1 MVKVRMGVVRVTIYT
16 CTCIYTYMHAHV
28 YVCVYTHVCVYIHA
42 CIGGEGGVPIDCWFI
57 KGSFLPRDKNNQ
69 L

>member
-1 MVKVRMGVVRVTIYT
+1 M
-16 CTCIYTYMHAHV
+16 
-28 YVCVYTHVCVYIHA
+28 CVYTHMYIYIYT